1 MIDKKELIEFTADLV
16 KVKSPFF
23 EEDDITEFLKIWL
36 KNNDFDF
43 DIHEYKDDKITKFEG
58 KNILCEIDGGN
69 PGPTILFNG
78 HMDTVLEAD
87 GWTED
92 PYGGKVEDGRLYG
105 IGALDMKSGLAAM
118 LMAVKVFKQN
128 HKKFNG
134 KIKLH
139 VVSDEEGPFGLG
151 TDAIINDGLCE
162 ADVAIVPEPSAGFL
176 GKDNTVVCLG
186 ARGGVVYTVEITGV
200 SAHAAT
206 PELGINAIVEMAK
219 LIGEIDNIEP
229 IVDEKLGKSSIAII
243 NTKGGD
249 SPASTADKA
258 QFTVFK
264 HIVRRE
270 NKETIKEEV
279 FACADKA
286 GVDRSRIKITF
297 REAPSKG
304 TELFLP
310 YVCDEN
316 NKYIKD
322 FLNVSSSIDPTTE
335 IDYFPSMGDFNYLGS
350 RTEIPTIVF
359 GPTGKKFHSSDEYVD
374 LESLVTVTEIM
385 YAYLEKI
392 LL

>member
-1 MIDKKELIEFTADLV
+1 MINKKELVDFTADLV
-16 KVKSPFF
+16 KIKSPFF
-23 EEDDITEFLKIWL
+23 QENDITEFLVDWL
-36 KNNDFDF
+36 EKNKFSF
-43 DIHEYKDDKITKFEG
+43 DIHEYKDDKITNFEG
-58 KNILCEIDGGN
+58 KNILCEVDGN
-69 PGPTILFNG
+69 NDGPTILFNG

-92 PYGGKVEDGRLYG
+92 PYGGKVEDGKLYG
-105 IGALDMKSGLAAM
+105 IGSLDMKSGLAAM
-118 LMAVKVFKQN
+118 LIAVKTFKEN
-128 HKKFNG
+128 NTDFNG

-139 VVSDEEGPFGLG
+139 IVSDEEGPFGLG
-151 TDAIINDGLCE
+151 TDAIINDGLCK

-176 GKDNTVVCLG
+176 EKDNTVVCLG
-186 ARGGVVYTVEITGV
+186 ARGGVVYTVEVTGV

-219 LIGEIDNIEP
+219 LIGEVDNIEP
-229 IVDEKLGKSSIAII
+229 IIDEKLGKSSIAII

-264 HIVRRE
+264 HIVRGE

-286 GVDRSRIKITF
+286 GVDRKRIKISF

-316 NKYIKD
+316 NEYIKKFVD
-322 FLNVSSSIDPTTE
+322 TSVSIDSTTE

-350 RTEIPTIVF
+350 RTDIPTIVF
-359 GPTGKKFHSSDEYVD
+359 GPTGKKFHSSNEYVEID
-374 LESLVTVTEIM
+374 SLYTVAEIM